1 MVAILDFWLTEHL
14 NILQRVI
21 YRTFVS
27 NKTITLMKIFE
38 ISAKQKAKFE
48 PAILSEPGD
57 KSPGANPYWKPCSP
71 SIQF

>member
-38 ISAKQKAKFE
+38 ISAKQKAKLE
-48 PAILSEPGD
+48 AIYSYVKL
-57 KSPGANPYWKPCSP
+57 
-71 SIQF
+71 